1 MKNRTVEMMLWVSF
15 LHLARLLSAVE
26 KLIYGTQYSDVVQIS
41 ETAGVVTFAI
51 KLVVKF
57 HVL

>member
-1 MKNRTVEMMLWVSF
+1 MLWMSF